1 MSVNL
6 GALISPIILQHFV
19 DIRNFHG
26 GFLLAAIGMALG
38 LVWYLLFNRKNLGSV
53 GMKPTNPLS
62 KEEKRKYGMI
72 IGIIVAI
79 VIIVLLVTY
88 YTHTLSFDL
97 ISNTVLVL
105 GVALPIIYFTT
116 MLRSKDVT
124 DVERSRVKAFIPLF
138 ILGMLF
144 WSIQEQGSNVLNI
157 YGLERSDMQ
166 LNLFGWT
173 TRFGKLCSNLSIH
186 YLFYYLHPLFL

>member
-1 MSVNL
+1 MVAS
-6 GALISPIILQHFV
+6 FC
-19 DIRNFHG
+19 
-26 GFLLAAIGMALG
+26 AIGMALG

-88 YTHTLSFDL
+88 YTYTFDL

-116 MLRSKDVT
+116 MLRSKT
-124 DVERSRVKAFIPLF
+124 LP
-138 ILGMLF
+138 M
-144 WSIQEQGSNVLNI
+144 
-157 YGLERSDMQ
+157 
-166 LNLFGWT
+166 
-173 TRFGKLCSNLSIH
+173 
-186 YLFYYLHPLFL
+186 